1 MAQLPHDRHLGS
13 QLPAQPAGGRIKQAD
28 DHRAGRHVFFP
39 SVPGR
44 CARLA
49 AIALIWIKASPE
61 SPTQP

>member
-1 MAQLPHDRHLGS
+1 MAQLRHDRHLGS
-13 QLPAQPAGGRIKQAD
+13 QLPVQRAGNGFKQAD
-28 DHRAGRHVFFP
+28 DHRAGRHDFFP
-39 SVPGR
+39 SLPER